1 MFGNHRFASLRLVL
15 PATGVV
21 LGGLACSDSTNS
33 AAGRLSFSVSTRQ
46 SPVTAVAV
54 AGSSL
59 SLSAAVVQSGDSTVL
74 ITGGD
79 TIILRDVELVLRKVE
94 LKQVETSACDSVA
107 AHDDC
112 EEFESGTQL
121 VSLPLGTTQ
130 TAAVVSINAPSGQY
144 DELKFEIHK
153 VEMPEDSAFLAANP
167 TWAGVSIKASGT
179 FSHAGSRSDFS
190 FVTDLDAAQESAIS
204 PPLTVTTGVPANVT
218 LRLDVSQWFMVS
230 GALVDPTS
238 ANVGGPNESAVKNN
252 IVNSI
257 HGMKDDNH
265 DGLDDSTEEGS
276 GSGM

>member
-1 MFGNHRFASLRLVL
+1 MFRKI
-15 PATGVV
+15 VV
-21 LGGLACSDSTNS
+21 VPTVGMLLGGLACSDSTNS

-54 AGSSL
+54 AGSSV
-59 SLSAAVVQSGDSTVL
+59 SLSPSVVQSGDSTVL
-74 ITGGD
+74 VTGGD
-79 TIILRDVELVLRKVE
+79 TVILRDVELVLRKVE
-94 LKQVETSACDSVA
+94 LKQVETSACDSVGNDA
-107 AHDDC
+107 C

-121 VSLPLGTTQ
+121 VTLPLGTAQ
-130 TAAVVSINAPSGQY
+130 TATVVSINAPAGQY

-190 FVTDLDAAQESAIS
+190 FVTDLDAGQESAIS
-204 PPLTVTTGVPANVT
+204 PPLAVTAGVPANVT

-230 GALVDPTS
+230 GGLVDPTS

-276 GSGM
+276 AGGA